1 MVEIKLNMPKEQ
13 LSIFSWRCEKFVWNR
28 KGIKWI
34 YAGNDGERERGGGA
48 KRQKDILLLFYLM
61 KKVFILWSGLCVNIK
76 VFNDQGVIEHS
87 LL

>member
-1 MVEIKLNMPKEQ
+1 
-13 LSIFSWRCEKFVWNR
+13 
-28 KGIKWI
+28 
-34 YAGNDGERERGGGA
+34 
-48 KRQKDILLLFYLM
+48 M